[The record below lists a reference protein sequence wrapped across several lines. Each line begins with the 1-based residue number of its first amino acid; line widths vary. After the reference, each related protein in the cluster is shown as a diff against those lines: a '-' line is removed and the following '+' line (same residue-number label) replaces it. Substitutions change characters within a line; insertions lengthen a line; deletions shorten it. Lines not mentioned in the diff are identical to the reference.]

1 MYAVY
6 ARETNVGRA
15 GDICV
20 YGDKS
25 QSPSAPPHSPH
36 DLFESPKGGD
46 AKTQAKLEIEVL
58 KSKSHKSQM
67 SQVKSACQT
76 VHGGKARIWD
86 LDSLWN

>member
-1 MYAVY
+1 MSGELEIDVY
-6 ARETNVGRA
+6 TATNPNPPV
-15 GDICV
+15 
-20 YGDKS
+20 
-25 QSPSAPPHSPH
+25 PPPPHSPH

-76 VHGGKARIWD
+76 VHVG
-86 LDSLWN
+86 

>member
-1 MYAVY
+1 MSGELEIDVY
-6 ARETNVGRA
+6 TATN
-15 GDICV
+15 
-20 YGDKS
+20 
-25 QSPSAPPHSPH
+25 PNPPVPPKSPH